1 MAKSSIP
8 EYAVWKQMRQRCSNP
23 NNQESQRYHQ
33 RGIRVCDRWQDFA
46 NFLADM
52 GRKPSPRHSIDRID
66 NDGDYTPENCRWA
79 TPLEQSN
86 NRRSNKVIECD
97 GVTRTLAEWCRISG
111 LSAGTIQDRLKHGW
125 LPGDA
130 VTVPA
135 GSPGRKNNPRRAIA

>member
-79 TPLEQSN
+79 TRSEQN
-86 NRRSNKVIECD
+86 ANQRR
-97 GVTRTLAEWCRISG
+97 R
-111 LSAGTIQDRLKHGW
+111 KH
-125 LPGDA
+125 
-130 VTVPA
+130 
-135 GSPGRKNNPRRAIA
+135 SI